1 MKQFIIKEFVPSKLL
16 AGYAPVEYEQN
27 PSFYKT

>member
-1 MKQFIIKEFVPSKLL
+1 MKQFIRKEFVPSKLL

-27 PSFYKT
+27 P